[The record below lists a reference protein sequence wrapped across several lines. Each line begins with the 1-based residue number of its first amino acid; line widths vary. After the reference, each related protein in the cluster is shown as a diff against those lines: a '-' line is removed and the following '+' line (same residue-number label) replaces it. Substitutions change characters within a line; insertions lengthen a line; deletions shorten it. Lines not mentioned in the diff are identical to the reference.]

1 LPSKI
6 IKLLLNKSGLA
17 TSCPNPKKPSP
28 QLALCVEVL
37 PKLYRRLRAERM
49 SHGLSPTKLSILGR
63 LALSGPLT
71 VTALAANERVQPQ
84 SLTRTLADLEESKLI
99 DRRQDHVDRRQSLIE
114 IAKLGEDLLK
124 NYARRQA
131 TWLAIAMSSLLTP
144 AERELLRV
152 AAQLMRQLAD
162 GDVSRV
168 LNPAEAGG

>member
-1 LPSKI
+1 MR
-6 IKLLLNKSGLA
+6 LA
-17 TSCPNPKKPSP
+17 GKQSDSEEVIAAAR
-28 QLALCVEVL
+28 ALRRGTTE
-37 PKLYRRLRAERM
+37 LYRRLRSERM

-71 VTALAANERVQPQ
+71 ATALAAKERVQPQ

-99 DRRQDHVDRRQSLIE
+99 VRHQDQADRRQSLTE
-114 IAKLGEDLLK
+114 ITKLGEDLLK
-124 NYARRQA
+124 NDARRQA

-144 AERELLRV
+144 AEREILRV

-162 GDVSRV
+162 ADVSRV